1 MRFDA
6 FSNIFKIPELR
17 KRILFSL
24 GLVAVYRLGCYIPTP
39 GINAQALSEIFRQL
53 TQARGGTIFGLM
65 DIFSGG
71 AMSKCTVFALGIMPY
86 ISASII
92 MQLLTAVVPY
102 LERLAKEG
110 DVGRKKINQYTRYG
124 TVVLGLFQGYMISVG
139 LQNPGSIFGR
149 AAAGVNI
156 ATIPGVSFR
165 LLVMITLTAGTVF
178 ITWLGEQITERG
190 IGNGSSLIITAS
202 IMSRAPTAAKMA
214 WSMFSPL
221 HPESRTQPLGLF
233 LIMLVLLVAVI
244 AAIIMVTQGQ
254 RQIPVQYA
262 KRVVGR
268 KIYGGQRTYIPL
280 KVNQSGVIPIIF
292 ASAILMFPATIGK
305 FVPQLAFLSSYL
317 APGQF
322 LYLLLYVLFIVFFAY
337 FYTAITFNPV
347 EVADNMRKYG
357 GFVPGIRPGKNT
369 AEFFDRVM
377 TRITLPG
384 AIFLAAIA
392 VLPSLISG
400 RLHIGFTISQFFG
413 GTSLLILVGVMLDTM
428 RQVESHLLMR
438 HYDGFM
444 KKGKLK
450 GRF

>member
-149 AAAGVNI
+149 AAAGVNT